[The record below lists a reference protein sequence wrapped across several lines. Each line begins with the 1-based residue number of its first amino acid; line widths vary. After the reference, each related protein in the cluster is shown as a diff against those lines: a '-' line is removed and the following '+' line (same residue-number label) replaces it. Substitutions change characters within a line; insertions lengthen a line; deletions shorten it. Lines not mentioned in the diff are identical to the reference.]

1 MSDKSGIQTEE
12 GREDENVKIG
22 LSVKASVNVQK
33 VKLIILGF
41 LLGIS
46 LSFLTYGSQHP
57 DSMWMF
63 LAVHIFLPMFL
74 VTLVNTFCVLYSIFA
89 WTRTS
94 IRYVFV
100 DVFYLTTFS
109 KLINIFYC
117 VYMLVIVLSSHHIV
131 THGEGIV
138 VVTLPQT
145 YLIVAGIVLS
155 YALINDLI
163 TIAFLSSLYFKLGNV
178 VKSLS
183 KYYIL
188 KRFFN
193 GGINLVIFGYYTFS
207 LATESTWSWLTFT
220 LMMLCLTSVMAEIY
234 LIVMFFKHRQP
245 NSQPAPP
252 ADLKIQTAVKIVKM
266 KEEVKAVAAAS
277 A

>member
-1 MSDKSGIQTEE
+1 M
-12 GREDENVKIG
+12 
-22 LSVKASVNVQK
+22 
-33 VKLIILGF
+33 
-41 LLGIS
+41 
-46 LSFLTYGSQHP
+46 
-57 DSMWMF
+57 
-63 LAVHIFLPMFL
+63 
-74 VTLVNTFCVLYSIFA
+74 
-89 WTRTS
+89 
-94 IRYVFV
+94 
-100 DVFYLTTFS
+100 
-109 KLINIFYC
+109 
-117 VYMLVIVLSSHHIV
+117 
-131 THGEGIV
+131 
-138 VVTLPQT
+138 
-145 YLIVAGIVLS
+145 
-155 YALINDLI
+155 INDLI

-207 LATESTWSWLTFT
+207 LATEPAWSWLTFT

-234 LIVMFFKHRQP
+234 LIVIFFKHRQP

>member
-94 IRYVFV
+94 IR
-100 DVFYLTTFS
+100 
-109 KLINIFYC
+109 
-117 VYMLVIVLSSHHIV
+117 
-131 THGEGIV
+131 
-138 VVTLPQT
+138 
-145 YLIVAGIVLS
+145 
-155 YALINDLI
+155 
-163 TIAFLSSLYFKLGNV
+163 
-178 VKSLS
+178 
-183 KYYIL
+183 
-188 KRFFN
+188 
-193 GGINLVIFGYYTFS
+193 
-207 LATESTWSWLTFT
+207 
-220 LMMLCLTSVMAEIY
+220 LTSW
-234 LIVMFFKHRQP
+234 
-245 NSQPAPP
+245 
-252 ADLKIQTAVKIVKM
+252 
-266 KEEVKAVAAAS
+266 
-277 A
+277 